1 MEKEK
6 EIPEAV
12 MKEAEGLGNIVEY
25 EGIYHG
31 KEAYGVGTVDKKGMP
46 LPNGYPVYVLFDGEK
61 AELKMDDE
69 GFAIFDHF
77 FSEDG

>member
-1 MEKEK
+1 MAKEK

-31 KEAYGVGTVDKKGMP
+31 KEAYGVGT
-46 LPNGYPVYVLFDGEK
+46 
-61 AELKMDDE
+61 
-69 GFAIFDHF
+69 AIV
-77 FSEDG
+77 